1 MRQPL
6 LLVFVLGTTVSML
19 GSGQFTLRLI
29 VDGAVSFAFVPV
41 CQAAGISAV
50 WLRRRSVLSYAA
62 TLDSLFENNVPWLV
76 WLLALIGIGAF
87 VPVVE
92 LRNWIT
98 PVLVS
103 LVAPVAW
110 SAYLDFWLM
119 RTTMCRTARGAALD
133 VALQRAVAW
142 PPAFTY
148 FLGATLLSEVAPMVA
163 GWLGR

>member
-110 SAYLDFWLM
+110 SAYLDFRLM
-119 RTTMCRTARGAALD
+119 RTTMCRSAGGAALD

-148 FLGATLLSEVAPMVA
+148 FLGATLLSEVASMVA